1 MEELVIERL
10 FSVAPQASLTL
21 SNIRGVVSVQSGVA
35 GEMAIKAVIDADS
48 GDLQC
53 TFPVIEQDAD
63 GSVRVSTRYDDGLPF
78 LGQRKPCRVS
88 YSISVPEDCDL
99 RIKTIS
105 SSIEVR
111 AVRGEINLE
120 SVSGKL
126 DLSDLSGDLRLRT
139 VSGNIRGERLNG
151 SFALETV
158 SGDAVLKESSLN
170 VVNANTVSGDLYLET
185 PLSSQDYHFRSVSG
199 DVRLAAPRPFHHRVQ
214 MRTFSGRLR
223 DARRRLESSGT
234 GQNPSSIIFNS
245 LSGDLLLEIA
255 EAVAA

>member
-21 SNIRGVVSVQSGVA
+21 SNIRGAVSVQSGVA
-35 GEMAIKAVIDADS
+35 GEMAIKAVIDVDS

-53 TFPVIEQDAD
+53 TLPVIEQDAD
-63 GSVRVSTRYDDGLPF
+63 GSVRVSTRYDERLPF
-78 LGQRKPCRVS
+78 WGQRKPCRVF
-88 YSISVPEDCDL
+88 YSISVPENCNL
-99 RIKTIS
+99 RIKTVS

-139 VSGNIRGERLNG
+139 VSGDIHGQRLNG
-151 SFALETV
+151 SLALQTV

-170 VVNANTVSGDLYLET
+170 VMNTNTVSGDIYLET

-199 DVRLAAPRPFHHRVQ
+199 DVRLAAPQPFHHRVQ
-214 MRTFSGRLR
+214 MRTISGRLR
-223 DARRRLESSGT
+223 DARHLPESSAA
-234 GQNPSSIIFNS
+234 GQSSSNITFNS
-245 LSGDLLLEIA
+245 LSGDLFLEVA
-255 EAVAA
+255 EPVAA